1 MTGPSISWVSLLCDL
16 ITILPFIGWGVMSIF
31 AIPSYAASGW
41 LAPVVIAVFSTIIC
55 GLACRELFLR
65 SRVARRKLLY
75 VLFDEKKAAARAARV
90 NLGRRVQGW
99 VALACVVLTALFTA
113 LFLAAEY
120 AIVSPAVDAGM
131 PCACETWTAR
141 GNNSNQCCHA
151 CADDPLC
158 LDFSDAVLANNGL
171 AALCPPGTKR
181 GDPIDTPKNAGFS
194 CAADGFWMLVTTL
207 FCVGWW
213 IVIRFRPVAKPA
225 SVASATP
232 DEAAL

>member
-1 MTGPSISWVSLLCDL
+1 MTMSWVSLLCDP

-75 VLFDEKKAAARAARV
+75 VIFDEKKAAARAARV

-113 LFLAAEY
+113 LFQARNSWHSCEY
-120 AIVSPAVDAGM
+120 GHPIGTLS
-131 PCACETWTAR
+131 
-141 GNNSNQCCHA
+141 
-151 CADDPLC
+151 AD
-158 LDFSDAVLANNGL
+158 
-171 AALCPPGTKR
+171 KR
-181 GDPIDTPKNAGFS
+181 
-194 CAADGFWMLVTTL
+194 
-207 FCVGWW
+207 
-213 IVIRFRPVAKPA
+213 R
-225 SVASATP
+225 
-232 DEAAL
+232 